1 MKNKMNEK
9 IAKVKKEHEQLMSLA
24 SEQIL
29 KNNEDVQEYSNEM
42 LSVLEYDEKSIKKYQ
57 ATVGAQN
64 LIVSLTEQI
73 LNATTAEEIV
83 DLRKKINY
91 NITKI
96 RAELKRRNVSQDVTE
111 NYNNQV
117 SSLRKSIA
125 VYIRF
130 IKRGENI
137 SEIDR
142 LSANMDNLSKEELTT
157 LKKCLQ
163 KENRYNKRNL
173 TAFENK
179 EEEIS
184 KEPKTQTIASEKT
197 AMAFDKPRVDKPL
210 NSFAE
215 LHRKDLD
222 DFHYMPLPPIAKP
235 DKPLSS
241 FARLRRKGLND
252 FHYMPL
258 PPTQKNNAIKAS
270 LIDKKKQ
277 NNYALAPV
285 SSENTNNY
293 SIKII
298 SEDIPYEETSE
309 YFNES
314 LDQFSECFDVVKTLN
329 YSQGKFVKNTIN
341 FIRNIPRYIH
351 NKKAIAEM
359 ERQCSAYYTGYD
371 FISFIECMKK
381 RNSIQKVIRFILKDS
396 SLTASER
403 ASLGDHESCSK
414 WMYNFCAERRAPIY
428 ERRYKIC

>member
-9 IAKVKKEHEQLMSLA
+9 IAKVKREHEQLMSLA

-130 IKRGENI
+130 IKREENI

-210 NSFAE
+210 SSSTE
-215 LHRKDLD
+215 LCRKDLD
-222 DFHYMPLPPIAKP
+222 
-235 DKPLSS
+235 
-241 FARLRRKGLND
+241 D

-258 PPTQKNNAIKAS
+258 PPTQKNNAIKTS

-285 SSENTNNY
+285 NTSNY

-298 SEDIPYEETSE
+298 SEDVSYEETRE
-309 YFNES
+309 YFNEN
-314 LDQFSECFDVVKTLN
+314 LNQFSECFHVVKTLN

-359 ERQCSAYYTGYD
+359 ERQSYFYYSGYD
-371 FISFIECMKK
+371 FVSFIECMKK
-381 RNSIQKVIRFILKDS
+381 RNSIQKAIRFILKDS

-403 ASLGDHESCSK
+403 ASLGDHENCSR
-414 WMYNFCAERRAPIY
+414 WMYNFCAEKKAMIY